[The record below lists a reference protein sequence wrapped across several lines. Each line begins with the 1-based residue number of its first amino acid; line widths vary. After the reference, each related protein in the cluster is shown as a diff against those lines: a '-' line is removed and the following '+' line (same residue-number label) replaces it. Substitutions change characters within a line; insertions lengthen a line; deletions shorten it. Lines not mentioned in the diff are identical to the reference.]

1 MARRVSLSGAHLAA
15 NQVAEHHAVV
25 EEAIHLYYAAA
36 SPGFETR
43 FAFYTEDEVLAER
56 DERLYE
62 AGAASAM
69 MVLASIE
76 AAFRVDYLRR
86 CYAKHRDRLSRTL
99 RELYQDKGARV
110 SLSDDLLDVW
120 KNHGSVP
127 ARLVGDIRSA
137 FGYRDWLAHG
147 RYWVPKL
154 GRQYDFASVYNLARE
169 VEAALSSRRATNTPE
184 TTER

>member
-25 EEAIHLYYAAA
+25 EEAIHLYFTEA

-76 AAFRVDYLRR
+76 AAVRVDYLQR
-86 CYAKHRDRLSRTL
+86 CYARYRDPLSRTL
-99 RELYQDKGARV
+99 RELYQEKRARV
-110 SLSDDLLDVW
+110 SLSDDLLEAW
-120 KNHGSVP
+120 KDHGDMT
-127 ARLVGDIRSA
+127 AGLIGGIRSA
-137 FGYRDWLAHG
+137 FGYRHWLAHG
-147 RYWVPKL
+147 RYYVAKL

-169 VEAALSSRRATNTPE
+169 VEAALSLRRLTN
-184 TTER
+184 

>member
-1 MARRVSLSGAHLAA
+1 MAKRLSLSGAHLAA

-25 EEAIHLYYAAA
+25 EKAIHMYCTDANADFA
-36 SPGFETR
+36 SQ
-43 FAFYTEDEVLAER
+43 FAFYMEDEVLAER

-76 AAFRVDYLRR
+76 TAFRVDYLRR
-86 CYAKHRDRLSRTL
+86 CYGKRRDGPSRML
-99 RELYQDKGARV
+99 RALYDAKGARV
-110 SLSDDLLDVW
+110 SLADELLDVW

-127 ARLVGDIRSA
+127 TRLVGDIRAA
-137 FGYRDWLAHG
+137 FGYRDWLTHG

-154 GRQYDFASVYNLARE
+154 GRQYDFPSVYNLARE
-169 VEAALSSRRATNTPE
+169 VESALLAQS
-184 TTER
+184 

>member
-15 NQVAEHHAVV
+15 NQVAEHHALV
-25 EEAIHLYYAAA
+25 EEALHLYYTAENPA
-36 SPGFETR
+36 FETR
-43 FAFYTEDEVLAER
+43 FALYTEDELLAER

-86 CYAKHRDRLSRTL
+86 CYAKYRDGLSRTL
-99 RELYQDKGARV
+99 RTQYLEQGARV
-110 SLSDDLLDVW
+110 SLSDDLLEAW
-120 KNHGSVP
+120 KNHGAMT
-127 ARLVGDIRSA
+127 ARLVGDVRSA
-137 FGYRDWLAHG
+137 FGYRHWLAHG
-147 RYWVPKL
+147 RYYVAKL

-169 VEAALSSRRATNTPE
+169 VEVAMSSQRS
-184 TTER
+184 TT

>member
-15 NQVAEHHAVV
+15 YQVAEHHALV
-25 EEAIHLYYAAA
+25 EEALHYYYTAE
-36 SPGFETR
+36 SPGYETR
-43 FAFYTEDEVLAER
+43 FVLYTEDEILAER

-86 CYAKHRDRLSRTL
+86 CYARYRDRLSREFRT
-99 RELYQDKGARV
+99 LYQEQGARV
-110 SLSDDLLDVW
+110 SLSDDLLEAW
-120 KNHGSVP
+120 KNHGAMT
-127 ARLVGDIRSA
+127 ARLVSDVRSA
-137 FGYRDWLAHG
+137 FGYRHWLAHG
-147 RYWVPKL
+147 RYYVARL

-169 VEAALSSRRATNTPE
+169 VEAAISTQQSTS
-184 TTER
+184 

>member
-25 EEAIHLYYAAA
+25 EEALHFYYTDA

-76 AAFRVDYLRR
+76 AAFRVDYLQR
-86 CYAKHRDRLSRTL
+86 CYARYRDRLSRAL
-99 RELYQDKGARV
+99 RDLYQDKGPRV
-110 SLSDDLLDVW
+110 RLSEDLLEAW
-120 KNHGSVP
+120 KNHGDMT
-127 ARLVGDIRSA
+127 ARLVGEIRSA

-147 RYWVPKL
+147 RFYVAKL
-154 GRQYDFASVYNLARE
+154 GRQYDFASVYNLARD
-169 VEAALSSRRATNTPE
+169 VEAALSSARPNH
-184 TTER
+184 

>member
-1 MARRVSLSGAHLAA
+1 MARRVSLSEAHLAA
-15 NQVAEHHAVV
+15 NQVAAHHAVV
-25 EEAIHLYYAAA
+25 EEAIHLYYTEA

-86 CYAKHRDRLSRTL
+86 CYARYRDRLSRTL
-99 RELYQDKGARV
+99 RTLYQNKGERV
-110 SLSDDLLDVW
+110 SLTDDLLEVW
-120 KNHGSVP
+120 KDHGNLT
-127 ARLVGDIRSA
+127 ARLVGDIRNA
-137 FGYRDWLAHG
+137 FGYRHWLAHG
-147 RYWVPKL
+147 RYYVAKL

-169 VEAALSSRRATNTPE
+169 VEQALLSRRSTN
-184 TTER
+184 